1 MRKSVLG
8 GLLFVAL
15 VLLASQDPYLL
26 LPEWVFVAAL
36 AVGVVCVLLFGAL
49 GLLTW
54 LVDGAA

>member
-36 AVGVVCVLLFGAL
+36 AVGVVIVLLSLLL
-49 GLLTW
+49 GLLS
-54 LVDGAA
+54 LV